1 MTSGN
6 RYGVSAASAAAP
18 AAGAAFA
25 EFRNAATRRVYI
37 IEVGVFLGAA
47 TASGVGLVRATA
59 QGTGGASSGTPQ
71 AGDPAAPTSSVS
83 GLFVNAFTVAPT
95 FTAANAV
102 RRVRLP
108 AAIGAGIIWS
118 WPPGDPLIV
127 PASGSMVLF
136 NNHSAAGAAATD
148 IYVVYY
154 E

>member
-1 MTSGN
+1 MSSSN

-25 EFRNAATRRVYI
+25 ELRNSASRRLFI
-37 IEVGVFLGAA
+37 QEIGVFIGAA
-47 TASGVGLVRATA
+47 TASGVGVVRANV
-59 QGTGGASSGTPQ
+59 QGTGGASSGTGQ
-71 AGDPAAPTSSVS
+71 PADTNSPASTLT

-102 RRVRLP
+102 RRIRLP

-118 WPPGDPLIV
+118 FPSDMPLVV
-127 PASGSMVLF
+127 PASGSLVFF

-148 IYVVYY
+148 IYVVYT